1 MTENEVVRASI
12 TESLLLLMEKERL
25 DKITVVELT
34 RKAGVSRMSFYRN
47 FRSKEEVLVVCTEQ
61 MFRNF
66 VDRIPDFGQLKVFE
80 DSKAFFC
87 YLRVHGRLMRNLVEA
102 DLFGI
107 FFETFSRYFA
117 TLFVEVYKL
126 DRSPDFRSYELSY
139 RVGGL
144 ANIILAW
151 VKSNF
156 RETDEEMANVFRYL
170 YEL

>member
-25 DKITVVELT
+25 DKITIVELT

-47 FRSKEEVLVVCTEQ
+47 FLSKEEVLVAYTEQ
-61 MFRNF
+61 VFRNF
-66 VDRIPDFGQLKVFE
+66 VDRIPDFGELKVFE

-87 YLRVHGRLMRNLVEA
+87 YLRGHGRLMRNLVNA

-126 DRSPDFRSYELSY
+126 DRNPDYRSYELNY

-144 ANIILAW
+144 ANIILVW
-151 VKSNF
+151 VQNGF
-156 RETDEEMANVFRYL
+156 GDTDEEMAKVFRYL